1 MESLAVKYR
10 PQTFEEII
18 GQQAIVKNLLRQLE
32 TGTFKNTYLFCGPS
46 GDGKTTIARVF
57 AKKLNGGVGS
67 PIEIDGASNN
77 GVDNVRAII
86 EESRIRAIDSEYKVI
101 IVDECHAITSQGWQ
115 AFLKCIE
122 EPSPYTVFIFCTTDP
137 QKIPATILNRVMR
150 FNLTRISTEDIK
162 NRLMY
167 ICSCEGFTNYVESCD
182 FIARLA
188 CGGMRD
194 AIAMLEKCA
203 GYSNDLC
210 LDNVMYSLGNFS
222 FETFLDLTNNLYDGN
237 EQRVIEII
245 DNCYNSGGDI
255 KLFIE
260 QYLDFVLD
268 LNKYCLFG
276 DINLTKI
283 PASLEKGK
291 SKDDYLCVAYA
302 TGFDNNTKFFNKLA
316 DKILELKLLL
326 KNDTMP
332 RTTATI
338 LLLSICRGM

>member
-1 MESLAVKYR
+1 MESLASKYR
-10 PQTFEEII
+10 PKTFDEIVGQT
-18 GQQAIVKNLLRQLE
+18 AVVKNLLRQLE
-32 TGTFKNTYLFCGPS
+32 TNTFKNTYLFCGPS

-57 AKKLNGGVGS
+57 AKTLNGGLGT

-86 EESRIRAIDSEYKVI
+86 DESKTRALDSEYKVI
-101 IVDECHAITSQGWQ
+101 IIDECHAITTQGWQ

-122 EPSPYTVFIFCTTDP
+122 EPSPYTIFIFCTTDP

-150 FNLTRISTEDIK
+150 FNLTRISTEEIR

-167 ICSCEGFTNYVESCD
+167 ISSVEGFSNYAESCD
-182 FIARLA
+182 YIARLS

-203 GYSNDLC
+203 GYSNNLDLN
-210 LDNVMYSLGNFS
+210 NVIYSLGNFS
-222 FETFLDLTNNLYDGN
+222 YETFLDLTNYLVDGN
-237 EQRVIEII
+237 EAEVIRII
-245 DNCYNSGGDI
+245 DSCYDAGGDI

-268 LNKYCLFG
+268 LNKYCLFQNI
-276 DINLTKI
+276 DITKI
-283 PASLEKGK
+283 PTTLENPKYEN
-291 SKDDYLCVAYA
+291 DTRCVKYA
-302 TGFDNNTKFFNKLA
+302 VGFDGSTQYLNKLA
-316 DKILELKLLL
+316 DRLLSLKMLL
-326 KNDTMP
+326 KSDTMP

-338 LLLSICRGM
+338 TLVNICRGI